1 MNKINRLTLAC
12 ATIRTSAR
20 SRCAGAGGC
29 KMAMLGRITTRGMM
43 KMRVKNAV
51 LNWGTGGEVRV
62 FDWTQGWPAVMFAQ
76 WVYLETPKRM
86 LLEAMHAIIRDGVNP
101 EDIHREL
108 LRVSEYYDMCAND
121 MPGITA
127 RDSIFSVGKS

>member
-1 MNKINRLTLAC
+1 
-12 ATIRTSAR
+12 
-20 SRCAGAGGC
+20 
-29 KMAMLGRITTRGMM
+29 MAMLGRITTRGMM

-101 EDIHREL
+101 ADIHSAL
-108 LRVSEYYDMCAND
+108 LNVSEYYDMCAND

>member
-1 MNKINRLTLAC
+1 
-12 ATIRTSAR
+12 
-20 SRCAGAGGC
+20 
-29 KMAMLGRITTRGMM
+29 
-43 KMRVKNAV
+43 MRVKNAV
-51 LNWGTGGEVRV
+51 LNWGTGGEVEV
-62 FDWTQGWPAVMFAQ
+62 FDWTHGWPAEMFAR

-86 LLEAMHAIIRDGVNP
+86 LLEAMHAIIRDGVHP

-127 RDSIFSVGKS
+127 RDSIFSVVKS

>member
-1 MNKINRLTLAC
+1 MDIIQSVIANMT
-12 ATIRTSAR
+12 
-20 SRCAGAGGC
+20 
-29 KMAMLGRITTRGMM
+29 
-43 KMRVKNAV
+43 
-51 LNWGTGGEVRV
+51 
-62 FDWTQGWPAVMFAQ
+62 
-76 WVYLETPKRM
+76 
-86 LLEAMHAIIRDGVNP
+86 IIRDGVNP